1 LKICQRYVDKATFF
15 LILGWSVIQS
25 SGEAKWQFQID
36 RGGTFTDIV
45 ANSPDGAMQT
55 RKLFSEKP
63 EAYRDAAVHGFRQ
76 FLAVPDAEPMP
87 VGQISCVGMGTMV
100 ATNAL
105 LEREGEKTLLFITK
119 GFGDR
124 ERPVSPA

>member
-1 LKICQRYVDKATFF
+1 M
-15 LILGWSVIQS
+15 IQS

-63 EAYRDAAVHGFRQ
+63 EAYRDAAVHGIRQ

-87 VGQISCVGMGTMV
+87 VGQISCVGMGSPPQNT
-100 ATNAL
+100 A
-105 LEREGEKTLLFITK
+105 ERHSQAISICV
-119 GFGDR
+119 GFR
-124 ERPVSPA
+124 